1 MVTDYFSEYERARIE
16 CNDALQAHKEFMD
29 LLGFYW
35 KRIEAG
41 QDPDLGDMPPIVAYT
56 QYERVESRM
65 RSAHEQFSLVTNLL
79 FDRVTRR
86 LLDGI

>member
-16 CNDALQAHKEFMD
+16 CNDALQPHKEFMD

-41 QDPDLGDMPPIVAYT
+41 QDPDLGDRFPTVAYT
-56 QYERVESRM
+56 HLWKCDYCLLERQGFWIK
-65 RSAHEQFSLVTNLL
+65 HH
-79 FDRVTRR
+79 
-86 LLDGI
+86 

>member
-16 CNDALQAHKEFMD
+16 CNDALQPHKEFMD

-41 QDPDLGDMPPIVAYT
+41 QDPDLDDMSPTVAYT
-56 QYERVESRM
+56 QYEMVTTWGFGRVEF
-65 RSAHEQFSLVTNLL
+65 QW
-79 FDRVTRR
+79 
-86 LLDGI
+86 IYIW